1 MVVMLSR
8 ILGTG
13 HLIEVQ
19 IQVQHKIPV
28 EKTVQDILQEV
39 GYQAG
44 REVVNFSWAMN
55 ESITITITITIT
67 MSIFIANQHRDKL
80 IIILS
85 PSPKLISICLRH
97 NCQLL

>member
-1 MVVMLSR
+1 MLSR

-55 ESITITITITIT
+55 ESITITIT
-67 MSIFIANQHRDKL
+67 MSIFIAN
-80 IIILS
+80 
-85 PSPKLISICLRH
+85 
-97 NCQLL
+97 